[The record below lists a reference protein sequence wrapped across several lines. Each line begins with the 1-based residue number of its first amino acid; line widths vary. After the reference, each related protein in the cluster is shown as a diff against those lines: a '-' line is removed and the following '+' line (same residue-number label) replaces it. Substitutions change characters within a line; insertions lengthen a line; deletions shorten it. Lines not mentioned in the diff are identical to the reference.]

1 HIEGIAEDNKGNIWF
16 ASAEGLNHYNF
27 QTDKVARI
35 SQIDGL
41 ATDELIY
48 GFCKL
53 SENKIA
59 LGTNFGCQIV
69 DLNQILTTKLVNKL
83 QITVVKKDGTI
94 IPHANNKIDLDYDFT
109 ELDLFF
115 SALSFSEKEKIIY
128 RYKFDTDTTWNYL
141 GTNPKLSLVKLSP
154 GKYNITVA
162 VGDNL
167 DNWQTKTLQIV
178 LNIAPPYYKTFWFIG
193 LVVVLLLII
202 AYFISRYFINQEKI
216 KGILKSDIKEAEMQ
230 TLRSQMNPHFMF
242 NSLNSINSYII
253 QSKSNEASKYLTTF
267 SKLMRSILDNSKHRT
282 IPLDKEIK
290 TLDWYLQL
298 EAVRLEHKFTYAI
311 HCSDEIDRETTQ
323 IPPLIIQPFV
333 ENAIWHGIQ
342 NKSSK
347 GHITIQID
355 SDENENLKISVT
367 DDGIG
372 RTASALLKKNQTTHK
387 SYGIDITIN
396 RLHLLHSNNSVT
408 IIDLYDEINQS
419 KGTQVLLTISC

>member
-1 HIEGIAEDNKGNIWF
+1 
-16 ASAEGLNHYNF
+16 
-27 QTDKVARI
+27 
-35 SQIDGL
+35 
-41 ATDELIY
+41 
-48 GFCKL
+48 
-53 SENKIA
+53 
-59 LGTNFGCQIV
+59 
-69 DLNQILTTKLVNKL
+69 
-83 QITVVKKDGTI
+83 
-94 IPHANNKIDLDYDFT
+94 
-109 ELDLFF
+109 
-115 SALSFSEKEKIIY
+115 
-128 RYKFDTDTTWNYL
+128 
-141 GTNPKLSLVKLSP
+141 
-154 GKYNITVA
+154 
-162 VGDNL
+162 
-167 DNWQTKTLQIV
+167 
-178 LNIAPPYYKTFWFIG
+178 
-193 LVVVLLLII
+193 
-202 AYFISRYFINQEKI
+202 
-216 KGILKSDIKEAEMQ
+216 
-230 TLRSQMNPHFMF
+230 
-242 NSLNSINSYII
+242 
-253 QSKSNEASKYLTTF
+253 
-267 SKLMRSILDNSKHRT
+267 MRSILDNSKHRT

-311 HCSDEIDRETTQ
+311 HFSDEIDRETTQ